1 MTNEEKTENIISKY
15 ETKYNDT
22 SDLLWTDIEDV
33 AMEMAL
39 WKDEQFKQQ
48 TEKLKEFENWLYN
61 MQSEYKYERMYEEL
75 VGLNAVIQKFEELG
89 L

>member
-1 MTNEEKTENIISKY
+1 MTNEEKAKEIA
-15 ETKYNDT
+15 T
-22 SDLLWTDIEDV
+22 SFDICTWKPEEV
-33 AMEMAL
+33 AEVAAEEMAY

-61 MQSEYKYERMYEEL
+61 RQSEYQYERMYEEL
-75 VGLNAVIQKFEELG
+75 VGLNDVIEKFEELG